1 MLKSAMMETNLV
13 PLQIRSKAPSFHGER
28 GVLEI
33 AEVKR
38 SVGAAPTH
46 PAPRPFPFSRTQKIV
61 GGTSLDASIIIAT
74 YNRKDLLA
82 TCLRCLDAQDYPP
95 QNYEVIVVDDGSSD
109 GSVEMVENWPARYTL
124 RCIAAGHQGP
134 GPARNLGCAQ
144 ATGDFVIFLDSDAFA
159 APGFISEHIKS
170 HRQAGKP
177 IFVDGPAIY
186 VSGHDA
192 VLNPPFNSWEIRAQA
207 FLDFFGVP
215 FVSVNVSCPR
225 EDFLRVGGFDAR
237 FGKAYGYEDTELG
250 VRLRLAGLG
259 NVRNRSAYVLHHT
272 DGTPTLESEMKKRRE
287 CGSNGAL
294 FYEKYPLPE
303 VKKLINWNSLK
314 WDSFFAG
321 LGLTDWATPDKAA
334 AWKKSRHPLY
344 PVLRKILLTHL
355 YASALRR
362 GLESAGLTAE
372 LP

>member
-1 MLKSAMMETNLV
+1 M
-13 PLQIRSKAPSFHGER
+13 
-28 GVLEI
+28 
-33 AEVKR
+33 
-38 SVGAAPTH
+38 
-46 PAPRPFPFSRTQKIV
+46 
-61 GGTSLDASIIIAT
+61 DASIIIAT

-82 TCLRCLDAQDYPP
+82 TCLRCLDAQDHPSR
-95 QNYEVIVVDDGSSD
+95 NYEVIVVDDGSSD
-109 GSVEMVENWPARYTL
+109 GSVEMVKDWPARYNL

-134 GPARNLGCAQ
+134 GPARNLGVTK
-144 ATGDFVIFLDSDAFA
+144 ATGDIVIFLDSDAFA
-159 APGFISEHIKS
+159 SASFVSEHVKS

-177 IFVDGPAIY
+177 VFVDGPAVY
-186 VSGHDA
+186 VRGQAAID
-192 VLNPPFNSWEIRAQA
+192 NPPLISREIRLLA

-225 EDFLRVGGFDAR
+225 EDFLRVGGFDPR

-303 VKKLINWNSLK
+303 VKKLINWNSLH
-314 WDSFFAG
+314 WDARFQK
-321 LGLTDWATPDKAA
+321 LGLTAWATVQRAA
-334 AWKKSRHPLY
+334 EWKQQGHFLY
-344 PVLRKILLTHL
+344 PVLRKVLLTHL
-355 YASALRR
+355 YASALRQ
-362 GLESAGLTAE
+362 GLADAGLSVE
-372 LP
+372 G